1 MWVCMPTLETTSW
14 PPMLIRVGIG
24 VKVAGVGSRDFSVIG
39 VGAGVEVMNFL
50 ATVVGV
56 GIGVRTLVWSRSDWT
71 D

>member
-1 MWVCMPTLETTSW
+1 MRISVSHVLVYVMGG
-14 PPMLIRVGIG
+14 GIG